1 MNNIAATRKGRMNV
15 LKTFLLRVLAVGLLW
30 LGVMMGLAVD
40 AMGLAS

>member
-1 MNNIAATRKGRMNV
+1 MKPLRTIW
-15 LKTFLLRVLAVGLLW
+15 LRVLAVGLLW